1 MMLKY
6 LISPFSAMTLLF
18 VGGTVY
24 DFHNDYKTSYPLLSL
39 LYQPPLSI
47 SQPNTKC
54 WSYNSPYHIV
64 KQKNE
69 DSSCKSISDWNHESY
84 LPRLYIEPMFNFIID
99 NRNMK
104 LKKSNSDLDRI
115 VMLRFMFTDSY
126 ISDLP
131 AINTHLLQTSRLK
144 VLFGRIRN
152 GLSRIKFN
160 FLLIR
165 VFHAS

>member
-1 MMLKY
+1 MVLKY

-64 KQKNE
+64 KQNQK
-69 DSSCKSISDWNHESY
+69 KIRNHESY

-104 LKKSNSDLDRI
+104 LKKSNSDLGRI